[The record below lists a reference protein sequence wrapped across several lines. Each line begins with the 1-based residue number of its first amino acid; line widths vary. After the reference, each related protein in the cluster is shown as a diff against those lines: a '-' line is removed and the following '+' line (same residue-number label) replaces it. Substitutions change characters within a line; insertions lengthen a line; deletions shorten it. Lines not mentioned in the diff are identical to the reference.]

1 MNARNE
7 QHPSALDRQSPLRA
21 APLVSIGLPVYNG
34 ERFLAQAL
42 DSLLGQTLGDLE
54 LIISDNA
61 STDRTAELC
70 KDCAARDA
78 RIRYIRQESN
88 RGAMWNFNFVARQAR
103 GEYFKWA
110 SANDFCDPRLLEK
123 CVGVLRSD
131 PGAVLC
137 HGRTCIV
144 DEDTNERT
152 PFADDIS
159 ATDPRPSERFM
170 RVSCSLKLNNPI
182 WSVMRLDMLRRTPL
196 VRRYL
201 AGDLVLTQELALY
214 GRFVL
219 LPETLL
225 YRRFGPGTWSMR
237 LSPTD
242 MRAFLYAGAEPGFP
256 QWRRRI
262 DLVRAVLRAPI
273 SGTEKL
279 RTFLLA
285 ANHSL
290 GVRFRPRIAGAGDSR
305 HRMTP

>member
-7 QHPSALDRQSPLRA
+7 QLASAVDPQPPLRA

-61 STDRTAELC
+61 STDRTAEIC
-70 KDCAARDA
+70 KDYAARDA

-88 RGAMWNFNFVARQAR
+88 KGAIWNFNFVALQAR
-103 GEYFKWA
+103 GRYFKWA
-110 SANDFCDPRLLEK
+110 PANDFCDPRLLEK
-123 CVGVLRSD
+123 CVAVLRSD

-144 DEDTNERT
+144 DEDTDERI
-152 PFADDIS
+152 PYADDVS
-159 ATDPRPSERFM
+159 ATDPRPSERFKAVA
-170 RVSCSLKLNNPI
+170 RSLKLNNALF
-182 WSVMRLDMLRRTPL
+182 SVVRLDVLRRTL
-196 VRRYL
+196 LNRRYFG
-201 AGDLVLTQELALY
+201 GDQIVTLELALH

-219 LPETLL
+219 LPEILF
-225 YRRFGPGTWSMR
+225 YRRFGSRTWSER

-242 MRAFLYAGAEPGFP
+242 YRGFYFGKSSVAPGFP
-256 QWRRRI
+256 QWQRRV

-273 SGTEKL
+273 SVPEKL
-279 RTFLLA
+279 RTLLQA

-290 GVRFRPRIAGAGDSR
+290 RVRL
-305 HRMTP
+305 T